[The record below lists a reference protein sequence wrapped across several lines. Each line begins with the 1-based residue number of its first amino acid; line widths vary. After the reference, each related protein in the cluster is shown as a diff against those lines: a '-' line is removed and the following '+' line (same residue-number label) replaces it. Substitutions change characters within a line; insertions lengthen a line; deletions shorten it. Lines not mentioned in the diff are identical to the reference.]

1 MKSDLAKLL
10 ILVWMSIMVFFIFNI
25 WQDVHYL
32 TDLVHAYISMAME
45 MIRQ

>member
-1 MKSDLAKLL
+1 MKSDLAKLI
-10 ILVWMSIMVFFIFNI
+10 ILVWMSIMVFFTFKI
-25 WQDVHYL
+25 WQDVNYL